1 MKNQITA
8 GTVART
14 IVLLLALANQVLTM
28 CGIPVLPIADE
39 TVNTAVSTVW
49 TIVAAV
55 VAWWKNNSF
64 TQAAI
69 EADEVLERKRKGA

>member
-1 MKNQITA
+1 MNTKVTA